1 VELVQVEY
9 ETIIQESSDAAVFLI
24 GGNEVLISKDSMDRY
39 DYEGRI
45 WMRVEVAVKMG
56 LNYLVVFG

>member
-1 VELVQVEY
+1 MELVQVEY
-9 ETIIQESSDAAVFLI
+9 ETIIQESSDTAVFLI